1 MLQEHSG
8 RILHPAFVVRREI
21 PSLKKWV
28 EIGKLKGR
36 NRAKGQYEK
45 ITEVKNSMM
54 YTGDETRI
62 VQT

>member
-36 NRAKGQYEK
+36 NRAKGQ
-45 ITEVKNSMM
+45 
-54 YTGDETRI
+54 
-62 VQT
+62 